1 MHRTYGYKDFTIE
14 VDAEPIDGIPS
25 GRVLSVPVGYV
36 AVVHILGGASP
47 ATIQP
52 LLFGRGDGRPFST
65 EAEALM
71 RGYGTAQRIIDEMI
85 TAR

>member
-14 VDAEPIDGIPS
+14 VDAEPLDGIPS
-25 GRVLSVPVGYV
+25 GSVLSMPVGYV

-52 LLFGRGDGRPFST
+52 LLFGRGNGRPFTT

-71 RGYGTAQRIIDEMI
+71 RGYGTAQRIIDEMK

>member
-14 VDAEPIDGIPS
+14 VDAEPVDGIPS
-25 GRVLSVPVGYV
+25 GTVLSMPVGYV
-36 AVVHILGGASP
+36 AVVHILGGARP

-52 LLFGRGDGRPFST
+52 LLFGRGDGLPFAT
-65 EAEALM
+65 EGEALM
-71 RGYGTAQRIIDEMI
+71 RGYGTAQRIIDEMQ